1 MSRSKN
7 RVRPA
12 LALLLLALL
21 AAGLAGCGSPWQA
34 DVVAADGSILSV
46 DRQVLEEL
54 AAENQMELE
63 EGLPLEQVLW
73 AAGHATV
80 ERLLV
85 VDPDGTRR
93 EFDWPATIA
102 GTAELLWLADGRL
115 SIGEATLDVARLE
128 VEPPALLDRV
138 QAGIVDLAPA
148 AAAALGLPAPDGATG
163 SGLDAPRAGHV
174 LLLFL
179 DGLGYVRYQEAA
191 AAGLIPTLAALEP
204 PLIGLTVYPPATSV
218 ATAALLS
225 GAPPPINGVGR
236 RGIRQTEAQTLFD
249 VAASAGL
256 RVVAVE
262 GNALAFNLRGA
273 EIALSGDRDGDG
285 SSDDNVLANALAA
298 VEGGMPDLLYAH
310 FHGIDDAGHSYG
322 PGAPGEEAAIRRVD
336 AAVGRLLDAL
346 PGDTLIL
353 IFADHGLHRIVG
365 EGEEEAGNHG
375 HLIERDMFIPIWVV
389 ER

>member
-1 MSRSKN
+1 MHRTKSKE
-7 RVRPA
+7 RTRPA

-21 AAGLAGCGSPWQA
+21 AGCGSSWQA
-34 DVVAADGSILSV
+34 EVIAPDGSIFAV

-54 AAENQMELE
+54 AAENGMELE

-73 AAGHATV
+73 AAGHAAV
-80 ERLLV
+80 ERLAV
-85 VDPDGTRR
+85 VDPEGARR
-93 EFDWPATIA
+93 EFDWPATTA
-102 GTAELLWLADGRL
+102 GTVDPLWLAAGRL

-148 AAAALGLPAPDGATG
+148 AAAALGLPAPEGATG

-179 DGLGYVRYQEAA
+179 DGLGYVRYSEAA
-191 AAGLIPTLAALEP
+191 AAGLMPNLAALEP
-204 PLIGLTVYPPATSV
+204 PLAGLTVYPPATSV

-273 EIALSGDRDGDG
+273 EITLSGDRDGDG
-285 SSDDNVLANALAA
+285 STDDNVLANALAA
-298 VEGGMPDLLYAH
+298 AGGGMPDLLYVH
-310 FHGIDDAGHSYG
+310 FHGIDDAGHTYG
-322 PGAPGEEAAIRRVD
+322 PGAPEEEAAIRRVD

-346 PGDTLIL
+346 PGDTLIY
-353 IFADHGLHRIVG
+353 IFADHGLHRVVG
-365 EGEEEAGNHG
+365 EEEEEAGNHG
-375 HLIERDMFIPIWVV
+375 HLIERDMFVPIWIV
-389 ER
+389 EK